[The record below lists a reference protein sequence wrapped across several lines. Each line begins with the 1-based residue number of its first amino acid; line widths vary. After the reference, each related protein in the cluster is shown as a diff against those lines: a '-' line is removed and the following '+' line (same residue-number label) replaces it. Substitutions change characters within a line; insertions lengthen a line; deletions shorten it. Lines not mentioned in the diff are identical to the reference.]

1 MSGNK
6 PTVTYKYSRLTF
18 KKDKIEPLKDDE
30 YFRVVTHE
38 GTFQMSKSDFYTVFK
53 NVTESSA
60 YKQDGLYNY
69 VKVPQRALQY
79 LVDNTSNVTTQKQN
93 ITGLHYSLPDFLV
106 NQCTL
111 QEYKKWLHRKAFAHF
126 KRDSDRGM
134 KNISCSSYKKAIH
147 EAVLNGGQHDAYTG
161 EQLNWKLISKYRN
174 EEARVGGRQYKKKF
188 WYLPT
193 VDHYDNNRE
202 NPTFKICA
210 WKTNDCK
217 NDLTLNEFL
226 EVCEKVLNHNKNK
239 IK

>member
-1 MSGNK
+1 MSM
-6 PTVTYKYSRLTF
+6 PMPAMQYRYSRLTF
-18 KKDKIEPLKDDE
+18 KRDLIEPLSDE
-30 YFRVVTHE
+30 ESFMVITRD
-38 GTFQMSKSDFYTVFK
+38 GTFQMTKGDFKRVFK
-53 NVTESSA
+53 NVMESNA
-60 YKQDGLYNY
+60 YQQGGLYNY
-69 VKVPQRALQY
+69 VRIPQKALRFLVGNVRTIAVQKSNNTGKVYAL
-79 LVDNTSNVTTQKQN
+79 
-93 ITGLHYSLPDFLV
+93 PPFLV
-106 NQCTL
+106 NKCTH
-111 QEYKKWLHRKAFAHF
+111 QEYKKWLHRKAMAHY
-126 KRDSDRGM
+126 KRDSNRGI
-134 KNISCSSYKKAIH
+134 KKISCSLYKKAIH
-147 EAVLNGGQHDAYTG
+147 EAVLNGGQYDVYTG